1 MGPPGPWRG
10 AAQARAQSQVGGP
23 GLEWV
28 LRGSPGIPSRGW
40 GEGWASPGAPL
51 PGPGYGVRSNLGER
65 VCYRVS
71 ASVSVEPAA
80 CI

>member
-10 AAQARAQSQVGGP
+10 AAQAPAQSQVGGP

-28 LRGSPGIPSRGW
+28 LRGSPGTPVEARGS
-40 GEGWASPGAPL
+40 GGPRQAPL
-51 PGPGYGVRSNLGER
+51 PGPGHGVRPNLGER